1 MDKRIRYVVFVIIGV
16 ILVLFLAGFLRPKQE
31 QESELE
37 KRFAEE
43 PSITVEIAPGDKR
56 EMKLEHYIAGVVAGE
71 MFPDWPLEAY
81 KAQAIIA
88 RTYALYELTNGN
100 TRPVSEGEISANF
113 REAQQYEPDKITS
126 TIERAVRETRGEV
139 ALYDDKFIKGFFHA
153 ASGGVTSTAE
163 AAGLVPIGQ
172 EPPYIK
178 TTRGMENDKYL
189 PEDVISWSATFPL
202 AEVQQSLS
210 SLGHQVKSITDIQ
223 IAETISGNRAKT
235 LKITHSGGALNVN
248 AGDFRTALDPKRMK
262 STVFT
267 KLDVSGGNLQVSGT
281 GYGHGVG
288 LSQWG
293 AYSMAKDGKSA
304 EDIVTHYFNDIDI
317 EELWE

>member
-1 MDKRIRYVVFVIIGV
+1 MDKRIRYVVFAIIGV
-16 ILVLFLAGFLRPKQE
+16 ILLLFLVGFLRPKQE

-37 KRFAEE
+37 RQFTEE

-56 EMKLEHYIAGVVAGE
+56 DIKLEDYIAGVVAGE

-88 RTYALYELTNGN
+88 RTYALYELTAGN
-100 TRPVSEGEISANF
+100 TRPVSEGEISASF

-126 TIERAVRETRGEV
+126 TIQRAVRETRGEV

-153 ASGGVTSTAE
+153 ASGGITSTAE

-178 TTRGMENDKYL
+178 TTRGMESDKYL
-189 PEDVISWSATFPL
+189 PEDVISWSASFSL

-210 SLGHQVKSITDIQ
+210 SLGHQVSGITDIR

-235 LKITHSGGALNVN
+235 LKILHSGGTLNVN
-248 AGDFRTALDPKRMK
+248 AGDFRTALDPKKMK

-267 KLDVSGGNLQVSGT
+267 KLDVNGGNLQVSGT